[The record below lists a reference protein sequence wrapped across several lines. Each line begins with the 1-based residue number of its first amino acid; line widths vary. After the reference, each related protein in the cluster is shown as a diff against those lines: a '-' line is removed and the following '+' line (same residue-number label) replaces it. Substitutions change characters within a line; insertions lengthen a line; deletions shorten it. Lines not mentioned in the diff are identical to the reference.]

1 MFGMWLFVQ
10 YILGEFQPW
19 VRNFF
24 CTSTRESVADLEKHE
39 FLNELLFKFSAE
51 IIDDT

>member
-1 MFGMWLFVQ
+1 MFGIWRFVE
-10 YILGEFQPW
+10 YILGEVQPW

-24 CTSTRESVADLEKHE
+24 WTSTRESVADLEKHE
-39 FLNELLFKFSAE
+39 FFSELLFKFSAE